1 MKTPILTDNEIEA
14 CVRMK
19 YKGKVIPIAIINQEA
34 QELKEMRNEKYR
46 LKFNDMPLIT
56 EK

>member
-1 MKTPILTDNEIEA
+1 MKTPILTDSEIEA

-19 YKGKVIPIAIINQEA
+19 YKCKTIAIAIINQEA